1 MTNNQIELISAIE
14 ETLKE
19 FKLNPTVDLIEEL
32 EAWVAVLKS
41 TKQNQMTNAQS
52 ALNQFFSAKY

>member
-1 MTNNQIELISAIE
+1 MTNAQIELISAIE

-19 FKLNPTVDLIEEL
+19 FKLNPTLDLIEEL
-32 EAWVAVLKS
+32 EAWVAALKG
-41 TKQNQMTNAQS
+41 TKQNQVTNAQS

>member
-19 FKLNPTVDLIEEL
+19 FKLNPTADLIEEL